1 LFYHYSPYETSRNT
15 GYEKVQDLQEVYEIA
30 QHGGMLLFIVD
41 YHLEA
46 KRLCFV
52 MVEGI
57 VGEFTAN
64 EHIEKARLL
73 IEETG
78 YKRRLPELE
87 YLQAVLKTS
96 ESAALATNRHD

>member
-1 LFYHYSPYETSRNT
+1 
-15 GYEKVQDLQEVYEIA
+15 
-30 QHGGMLLFIVD
+30 
-41 YHLEA
+41 
-46 KRLCFV
+46 